1 MEIPT
6 SRTDAAAGPVQ
17 HASTRKVGED
27 LVKYRE
33 ARERRVIDYLADSLA
48 TRNSLE
54 ANVGSINSGLMLTA
68 LDLDEF
74 IRQRFQLEPGDPER
88 LRRAM
93 PAIDALLRVTRQV
106 DRFAQLQLRSAVAR
120 RVAESAECNH
130 LAASSG
136 TNGPDSTDIDAL
148 TSWQGLAAQATDEPS
163 ADRDDS
169 AIR

>member
-1 MEIPT
+1 MAIST
-6 SRTDAAAGPVQ
+6 SSTDVTEMPDHTAN
-17 HASTRKVGED
+17 TRNVSDALIE
-27 LVKYRE
+27 YRE
-33 ARERRVIDYLADSLA
+33 ARERRVVDYLADSLA
-48 TRNSLE
+48 KRDPLE
-54 ANVGSINSGLMLTA
+54 ANVGSINSGLMLAA
-68 LDLDEF
+68 LELDEF
-74 IRQRFQLEPGDPER
+74 IRQRFQRDPGDPER

-148 TSWQGLAAQATDEPS
+148 TS
-163 ADRDDS
+163 
-169 AIR
+169 